1 MQINANNKDLFGWN
15 FAALQIVADNA
26 AKANRDV

>member
-15 FAALQIVADNA
+15 FAAFQIEANNA
-26 AKANRDV
+26 AKANRNM